1 MNGLPLK
8 MFNAGKY
15 VKLYLAERS
24 NSRCDD
30 PMSPGSR
37 VEKEEQKKDQE
48 ELEKDFKDKNMLS
61 GKSTIFL

>member
-37 VEKEEQKKDQE
+37 IEEEQKKDQE
-48 ELEKDFKDKNMLS
+48 EVEKDFKDKDMLS